1 LFDAT
6 SLHNGSRGKKKSSS
20 QLGATKRFVLPPSY
34 FQGKAVS
41 PVERLD
47 TGPVSTLTSIPKPD
61 ETETLASVQPVATVK
76 DTTAKPTP
84 EISKN
89 QHAEEQETL
98 EIKAN
103 SVASS
108 KIETPVVGTSTIS
121 EAIIKPATRPAIDV
135 ARPERKISGLSLKSI
150 QLKQKMQQE
159 LRSQQPDSQN
169 LPTDPFK
176 EETLIAAWKEYTAL
190 VQQAGKHILF
200 SHLSMGEPR
209 IEGELIHLIFPNT
222 TIKLE
227 VEREQGELLGF
238 IKKKLNN
245 YNIDLSIEVN
255 EQVAKKYA
263 YSTREKFEKLNEK
276 NPLLDKLRQTFDLEL

>member
-1 LFDAT
+1 
-6 SLHNGSRGKKKSSS
+6 
-20 QLGATKRFVLPPSY
+20 
-34 FQGKAVS
+34 VS
-41 PVERLD
+41 PIERLD
-47 TGPVSTLTSIPKPD
+47 TTTASTTTSIPKHN
-61 ETETLASVQPVATVK
+61 ETETAVPVQPVTEVEN
-76 DTTAKPTP
+76 TAAEPTP
-84 EISKN
+84 EMAKP
-89 QHAEEQETL
+89 QDAAVQETV
-98 EIKAN
+98 EKETN
-103 SVASS
+103 SISY
-108 KIETPVVGTSTIS
+108 KKETRVVGTSTIS
-121 EAIIKPATRPAIDV
+121 EAIEKPATRPAINV
-135 ARPERKISGLSLKSI
+135 ASPERKVSGLSLKSI

-159 LRSQQPDSQN
+159 LKSQQPDSQN

-227 VEREQGELLGF
+227 VEREQGDLLGF

>member
-6 SLHNGSRGKKKSSS
+6 SLYNSSRGKKKSNS

-34 FQGKAVS
+34 FKGKAVS

-47 TGPVSTLTSIPKPD
+47 TTTANTTTSIPKPNEI
-61 ETETLASVQPVATVK
+61 ETVAPVQPATEVENTAAESVSELSKPQHPAVQGTVAKVV
-76 DTTAKPTP
+76 
-84 EISKN
+84 N
-89 QHAEEQETL
+89 G
-98 EIKAN
+98 
-103 SVASS
+103 VASS
-108 KIETPVVGTSTIS
+108 PVETHVVETSTIS
-121 EAIIKPATRPAIDV
+121 EAIKKPATRPTIDV
-135 ARPERKISGLSLKSI
+135 ARPERKVSGLSLKSI

-159 LRSQQPDSQN
+159 LKSQQPDSQN

-176 EETLIAAWKEYTAL
+176 EETLIAAWKEYTVI

-227 VEREQGELLGF
+227 VEREQGDLLGF

>member
-1 LFDAT
+1 M
-6 SLHNGSRGKKKSSS
+6 
-20 QLGATKRFVLPPSY
+20 
-34 FQGKAVS
+34 S

-47 TGPVSTLTSIPKPD
+47 TTTANTTTSIPKPNEI
-61 ETETLASVQPVATVK
+61 ETVAPVQPVTEVEN
-76 DTTAKPTP
+76 TAAQPTP
-84 EISKN
+84 EMSKP
-89 QHAEEQETL
+89 QDAAVQETV
-98 EIKAN
+98 EKETN
-103 SVASS
+103 SISS
-108 KIETPVVGTSTIS
+108 KKETPVVGTSTIS
-121 EAIIKPATRPAIDV
+121 EAIEKPATRPAINV
-135 ARPERKISGLSLKSI
+135 ARPERKVSGLSLKSI

-159 LRSQQPDSQN
+159 LKSQQPDSQN

-227 VEREQGELLGF
+227 VEREQGDLLGF